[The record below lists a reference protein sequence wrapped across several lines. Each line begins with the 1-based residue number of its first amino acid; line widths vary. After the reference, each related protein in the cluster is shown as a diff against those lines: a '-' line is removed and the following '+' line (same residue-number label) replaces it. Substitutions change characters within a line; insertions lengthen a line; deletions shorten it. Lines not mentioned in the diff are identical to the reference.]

1 MIDIYRY
8 VELANGIEN
17 TSPHN
22 WEGHRIVGSNSV
34 SGSLSF
40 ESTRACLDRSENMWR
55 FSTMRDLQVT
65 MGFNTKMV

>member
-8 VELANGIEN
+8 VELVNGAEN
-17 TSPHN
+17 TNPHN
-22 WEGHRIVGSNSV
+22 WEGHHIVGSNSV

-40 ESTRACLDRSENMWR
+40 ESTRACLEWSKNMWR
-55 FSTMRDLQVT
+55 FSTMKDPQVT